1 MMKDCRNVDEFKKLN
16 KINEGTYGVVY
27 RARDIQSGE
36 VVALKK
42 VKMERERDGFP
53 MSSLREMNV
62 LLSLQHPL
70 VVNVKE
76 VVVGSNLDDIF
87 MVMEYMD
94 HDLNGF
100 EESMKQNFGLSEVN
114 ILMLQ
119 LLEGFSYLHDNW
131 VLHR

>member
-1 MMKDCRNVDEFKKLN
+1 M
-16 KINEGTYGVVY
+16 Y
-27 RARDIQSGE
+27 
-36 VVALKK
+36 
-42 VKMERERDGFP
+42 
-53 MSSLREMNV
+53 SLREMNV

-94 HDLNGF
+94 HALKGF
-100 EESMKQNFGLSEVN
+100 MESMKQPFGLSEVK

-119 LLEGFSYLHDNW
+119 LLEGVSYLHDNW

>member
-1 MMKDCRNVDEFKKLN
+1 
-16 KINEGTYGVVY
+16 
-27 RARDIQSGE
+27 
-36 VVALKK
+36 
-42 VKMERERDGFP
+42 

-87 MVMEYMD
+87 IDMEYMD
-94 HDLNGF
+94 HDLKGF
-100 EESMKQNFGLSEVN
+100 MESMKHPFGLSEVK
-114 ILMLQ
+114 IPMLQ
-119 LLEGFSYLHDNW
+119 LLEGVSYLHDNW